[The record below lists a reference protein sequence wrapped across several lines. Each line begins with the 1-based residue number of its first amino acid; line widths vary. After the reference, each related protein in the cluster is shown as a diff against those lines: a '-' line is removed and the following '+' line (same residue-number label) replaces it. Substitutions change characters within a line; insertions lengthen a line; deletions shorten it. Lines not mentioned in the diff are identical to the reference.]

1 MELASYL
8 SKIYIIALFTRL
20 TLLYWMFIK
29 NKHSN
34 VCLKFLCDAKLITP
48 LFIFLIFLVKSWS
61 ENSISIPI
69 GQGNIYFWIW
79 LFGGAA
85 YLGQGQEE
93 VRGRGGDTDEQT
105 LSDKQP
111 LIRCG
116 ETYNICQELFKF
128 KFFRGTE
135 KRFYITKMK
144 ENVLHFVV
152 FLIKCRG
159 FTKII
164 GGRVTFLRRS

>member
-1 MELASYL
+1 M
-8 SKIYIIALFTRL
+8 
-20 TLLYWMFIK
+20 
-29 NKHSN
+29 
-34 VCLKFLCDAKLITP
+34 
-48 LFIFLIFLVKSWS
+48 
-61 ENSISIPI
+61 
-69 GQGNIYFWIW
+69 
-79 LFGGAA
+79 
-85 YLGQGQEE
+85 
-93 VRGRGGDTDEQT
+93 RGRGGDTDEQT

-116 ETYNICQELFKF
+116 EIYNICQELFKF

-159 FTKII
+159 LTKII